1 MTKQL
6 PDGFEWPRFEDGAFA
21 KPGDVMCPCS
31 FWENE
36 EIESIVFDDQ
46 GFNVKTTAE
55 HIWYVSKGDRLLRPP
70 VLDKDGIEIKV
81 GDTVWQEADGTKL
94 RVIYFGHKED
104 GERMV
109 GVERISG
116 PVDWAECRSGSLTH
130 IEPDSWE
137 KLREDARKPYQDYWG
152 CKGDTCAECPA
163 LIDGLSPDGRYDA
176 TNCIAAGRLDILAR
190 AEKLAG
196 VMGDD

>member
-1 MTKQL
+1 MSDKQL
-6 PDGFEWPRFEDGAFA
+6 PDGIEWPRYEDGAPIA
-21 KPGDVMCPCS
+21 IGDEVYLPIS
-31 FWENE
+31 GRIEHVKFIQFSSTYASYTTEEGHVWEG
-36 EIESIVFDDQ
+36 SR
-46 GFNVKTTAE
+46 GKRA
-55 HIWYVSKGDRLLRPP
+55 HRPP
-70 VLDKDGIEIKV
+70 VLDKDGTEIKV

-116 PVDWAECRSGSLTH
+116 PTDWAECRSGSLTH

-137 KLREDARKPYQDYWG
+137 KLREDTKKFFTDYWG
-152 CKGDTCAECPA
+152 CRDFSCGDCPSTIGEETPGAHYECDCTKA
-163 LIDGLSPDGRYDA
+163 Q
-176 TNCIAAGRLDILAR
+176 RLDVLAR

-196 VMGDD
+196 VMGIV